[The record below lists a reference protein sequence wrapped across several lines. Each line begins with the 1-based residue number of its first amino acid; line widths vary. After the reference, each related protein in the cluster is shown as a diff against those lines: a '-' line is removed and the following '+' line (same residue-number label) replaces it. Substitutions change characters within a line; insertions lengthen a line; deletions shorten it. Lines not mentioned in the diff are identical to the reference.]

1 MIVTPVLSTCVAV
14 GKRIGEEGT
23 TFFFSFFFS
32 FRSQAHLYTLASI
45 DCSSWRY
52 PRGKTRSQTLLGER
66 REGGRE
72 GTYNVATSSRRL
84 DAGFGTVQQVD
95 EQVSRFPSFEFAFPS
110 LRRVVAA
117 RFSFTSLLRDTTPF
131 GYHLS

>member
-66 REGGRE
+66 RERGRVE
-72 GTYNVATSSRRL
+72 GKELITLQR
-84 DAGFGTVQQVD
+84 
-95 EQVSRFPSFEFAFPS
+95 
-110 LRRVVAA
+110 
-117 RFSFTSLLRDTTPF
+117 
-131 GYHLS
+131 HLAV